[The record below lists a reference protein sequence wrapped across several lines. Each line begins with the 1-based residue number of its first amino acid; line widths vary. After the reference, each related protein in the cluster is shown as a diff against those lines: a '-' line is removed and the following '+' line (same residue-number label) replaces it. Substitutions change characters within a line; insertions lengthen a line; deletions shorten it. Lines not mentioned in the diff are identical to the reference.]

1 MRDRLRV
8 ILIGIIFAIVPLNS
22 YATDSNF
29 SATEPS
35 RLVVDMG
42 EQCAI
47 SVKDYFKGHL
57 ASGMPLNASYWTDKP
72 PVQTLMSKFGVSFV
86 CASLIDNSKGVI
98 ARQHGAVYDEDR
110 KKWVP
115 YFESDSDARLL
126 DTFTKVHNL
135 KAVNG
140 DGFYLTQDDRDG
152 DPARRQRYLSFCIFH
167 ETMAV
172 CGEEPV
178 MYLSDPDG
186 NMLPYV
192 LDILRSVEFVG
203 TSGSK
208 RVPPGAPLNQ

>member
-1 MRDRLRV
+1 MRDRLRA

-22 YATDSNF
+22 YATDSTF
-29 SATEPS
+29 SAIEPS

-42 EQCAI
+42 EQCVI
-47 SVKDYFKGHL
+47 SVKDYLKGHL

-72 PVQTLMSKFGVSFV
+72 PVRTLMSKFGVSFV
-86 CASLIDNSKGVI
+86 CASLIDNSKELI
-98 ARQHGAVYDEDR
+98 ACQHGAVYDED
-110 KKWVP
+110 KKEWVP

-140 DGFYLTQDDRDG
+140 DGFYLIEDDRDG

-167 ETMAV
+167 ETRAV

-178 MYLSDPDG
+178 MYLSDPNG

-208 RVPPGAPLNQ
+208 PVPPGAPVNQ